1 MYDDLDD
8 REQDDD
14 DNIEDTFLTFAV
26 GPEAYAISVSHVT
39 EIVRV
44 QQQVFAVPD
53 VAAYV
58 RGVINLRGRVIPL
71 LDVRA
76 RFGLPAIADT
86 DRTVIVVIDVDGAP
100 TGLVVDGVY
109 DITECPP
116 QQREPAPGLMGQSK
130 DGRESLVA
138 GICKQAHRVSF
149 LLDARRLVLS
159 PHVVAVASDAAP
171 RHA

>member
-8 REQDDD
+8 RDRDED
-14 DNIEDTFLTFAV
+14 DNIADTFLTFAV
-26 GPEAYAISVSHVT
+26 GAESYAISVEHVT

-44 QQQVFAVPD
+44 QPVFAVPD
-53 VAAYV
+53 VASYV

-76 RFGLPAIADT
+76 RFGMDAIDDT

-100 TGLVVDGVY
+100 TGLVVDGVF

-116 QQREPAPGLMGQSK
+116 HQREPAPGLMSHATA
-130 DGRESLVA
+130 GRESLVA
-138 GICKQAHRVSF
+138 GICKQADRVSF

-159 PHVVAVASDAAP
+159 PPAAALDAQTAQ
-171 RHA
+171 A